1 MIRRPPRST
10 LFPYTTLFRSVPLDG
25 GKVGAAVERLAV
37 GGEEAGHRPAAVA
50 RHRLHGL
57 HVDLV
62 DVGSLLAVHLHAHEV
77 AVHEGRD
84 LGVLERLALHHVAPV
99 ARRVADREEQG
110 LVLRARPRERL
121 VPPRVPVD
129 GVVRVLQEV
138 GARLARE
145 SVFGHTS
152 LFHRLAP
159 AGGGLITNS
168 PRLRLRLPPRPPHGP
183 PPPPPSAARGGTG
196 APPPPPAPAPPP
208 PPPPRPGRAR

>member
-152 LFHRLAP
+152 LFHRLAS
-159 AGGGLITNS
+159 AGGGFITNS
-168 PRLRLRLPPRPPHGP
+168 PPLRLRL
-183 PPPPPSAARGGTG
+183 A
-196 APPPPPAPAPPP
+196 PPPAPNGRTAARGPAPGTGKATAVTPSP
-208 PPPPRPGRAR
+208 FY

>member
-84 LGVLERLALHHVAPV
+84 LRGLERLALPHVAPV
-99 ARRVADREEQG
+99 GRPVADPEEQG
-110 LVLRARPRERL
+110 VVLPARPPE
-121 VPPRVPVD
+121 
-129 GVVRVLQEV
+129 
-138 GARLARE
+138 
-145 SVFGHTS
+145 
-152 LFHRLAP
+152 
-159 AGGGLITNS
+159 
-168 PRLRLRLPPRPPHGP
+168 
-183 PPPPPSAARGGTG
+183 
-196 APPPPPAPAPPP
+196 PPPAP
-208 PPPPRPGRAR
+208 PGPT